1 VIHTCNPST
10 EAGTGDHDF
19 EASLGYIMNPYLKKQ
34 KQKKSSKL
42 WTIPSEG
49 INSVQPVKHVYRC
62 FGTIVNTFITK
73 Y

>member
-49 INSVQPVKHVYRC
+49 IVFSQ
-62 FGTIVNTFITK
+62 
-73 Y
+73 